1 MMIAVMIMSG
11 SAIQAKGLGIIVELL
26 GDELIAY
33 CKSLT
38 HSVPNAVELEGVIA
52 RWDVHRNSHRD
63 KFCARWQRTP
73 GNPG

>member
-38 HSVPNAVELEGVIA
+38 HSVPNAVDLEGTSA
-52 RWDVHRNSHRD
+52 
-63 KFCARWQRTP
+63 
-73 GNPG
+73 